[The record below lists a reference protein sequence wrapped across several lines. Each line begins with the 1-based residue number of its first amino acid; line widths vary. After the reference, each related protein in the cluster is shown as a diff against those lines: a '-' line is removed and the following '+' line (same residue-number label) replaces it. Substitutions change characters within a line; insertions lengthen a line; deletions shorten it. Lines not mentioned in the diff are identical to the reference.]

1 MSVPLFD
8 ALRQASIQSFRF
20 YTPSAPTESAPA
32 PAPAPEPQAPAAPP
46 ASRRTVT
53 QLFKMPAEELLKL
66 RDDVTKATLDA
77 TPPADAVQQLKER
90 CSTCSRAE
98 THTCEIHA
106 SVASVPRWA
115 TQFACPQP
123 GTGPDP

>member
-66 RDDVTKATLDA
+66 RDDVAKATLDA
-77 TPPADAVQQLKER
+77 TPPADAVQLLKEVLDVQPR
-90 CSTCSRAE
+90 GN
-98 THTCEIHA
+98 THL
-106 SVASVPRWA
+106 
-115 TQFACPQP
+115 
-123 GTGPDP
+123 